1 MVTRI
6 LAAGAFLLAST
17 ALALAAGPVGTYS
30 VKGTNPGKP
39 DSPYSGTVTVT
50 QTGDTYRVKWEIG
63 DDSYTGTGIGSDKF
77 LAVTYSG
84 GDDQTGLALYAPNA
98 SGVWEGIWTY
108 AGSKTIGTE
117 SWTAK

>member
-17 ALALAAGPVGTYS
+17 ALALAAGPAGTYR

-39 DSPYSGTVTVT
+39 DSSYSGTVTV
-50 QTGDTYRVKWEIG
+50 QRTGDTYRVKWEIG
-63 DDSYTGTGIGSDKF
+63 DATFTGTGIGNEKF

-84 GDDQTGLALYAPNA
+84 DDDQTGLALYAPNA

-108 AGSKTIGTE
+108 AGSKKIGTE
-117 SWTAK
+117 NWTAK